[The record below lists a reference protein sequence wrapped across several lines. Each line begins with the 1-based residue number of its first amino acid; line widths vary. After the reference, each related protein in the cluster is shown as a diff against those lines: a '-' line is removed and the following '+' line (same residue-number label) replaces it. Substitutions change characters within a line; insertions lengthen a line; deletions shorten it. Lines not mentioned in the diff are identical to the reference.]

1 MMSHLSDETLLLLSE
16 GELSTRE
23 VARAEEHLAT
33 CAPCRER
40 REMFAG
46 VTQRLQEP
54 VEVAPLP
61 GGDAARERLVMAM
74 QRSPSAWSMLWH
86 GRGLWLRVGTV
97 AALLLIA
104 VTWRQAYRPL
114 QDRMAA
120 YEETGPEPNRALTPG
135 SASPIAFAELCSL
148 KDDDLDPAVSPEK
161 QRAVFQAYGMGEEK
175 ARAYQ
180 VDYLINPQLGGNDTL
195 ENLWP
200 EPYHATVWNASAK
213 DALETK
219 LHGMVCGQQ
228 ISLEEAQHDLS
239 TDWIAAYKKYFHTQR
254 PVSNV
259 AAVVRADLP

>member
-40 REMFAG
+40 MEMFAG

-54 VEVAPLP
+54 AEVAPLP

-135 SASPIAFAELCSL
+135 SASPIAFAEVCSL

-180 VDYLINPQLGGNDTL
+180 VDYLINPQLGGVDDVR
-195 ENLWP
+195 NLWP
-200 EPYHATVWNASAK
+200 QPYTSQWNAEAK
-213 DALETK
+213 DALERR
-219 LHGMVCGQQ
+219 LHRMVCERQ
-228 ISLEEAQHDLS
+228 IELADAQHEIAS
-239 TDWIAAYKKYFHTQR
+239 NWIDAYKKYFHTSK
-254 PVSNV
+254 PI
-259 AAVVRADLP
+259 